1 MRIVGILLAAGQGS
15 RFGGG
20 KLLAALGD
28 GTPVGVQSLRRLRSV
43 LDEVVAVVRA
53 EDDALVERLSAEG
66 VRVERCPDARDGMG
80 NSLAHAV
87 RVSADAD
94 GWVVAL
100 ADMPLID
107 PQTIAQL
114 AEALR
119 GGALI
124 AAPSYRG
131 QRGHPVGFAGSL
143 GARLAALSGDAGAR
157 DILRSEADAMM
168 LIEVADAGVLAD
180 IDTPQQLHE
189 VNARAYS
196 GVSK

>member
-28 GTPVGVQSLRRLRSV
+28 GTPVGVQSLRRLHSV
-43 LDEVVAVVRA
+43 LDEVVAVVRS
-53 EDDALVERLSAEG
+53 EDDALAERLSAEG

-80 NSLAHAV
+80 TSLAHAV
-87 RVSADAD
+87 RASADAD

-107 PQTIAQL
+107 PRTIAQV
-114 AEALR
+114 ADALR

-124 AAPSYRG
+124 AAPTYRG

-157 DILRSEADAMM
+157 DVLRSEADALT

-189 VNARAYS
+189 VNAQQ
-196 GVSK
+196 